1 MRRALL
7 VLAWMLLGA
16 CGDAGEP
23 HRPPNV
29 LVFLVDTTRA
39 DHLSAYGYERATS
52 PSVERL
58 AAGGVLFER
67 AFAPSSWTRAS
78 TASLLTG
85 LDPVH
90 HGARSRDQRVA
101 PEATLLAEH
110 LAGAGYQCAAIVTN
124 PHVTALWG
132 FDRGCATF
140 EDVGASTESWQD
152 ADANVVLEHVVRRL
166 DELAADPRPFF
177 LYVHTIDPHG
187 PNTPPAPYDRLFTSD
202 PRPAPDPGE
211 LLPGTPTTELDN
223 LRALYDAEIRFAD
236 QAFGR
241 LLDELERRGLF
252 EDTLIVFTSDHGEE
266 HLEHGRGGHGQQ
278 LFQEL
283 VRVPLVI
290 KFPRGRW
297 AGRRPSARASLLDVV
312 PTILAALALEAAG
325 PFDGVDLS
333 AAIEAAPSPSAWDP
347 ASAWEERPLFL
358 DLDLVRHDGELH
370 RAQGVVRGRYKYIQE
385 EEPQARRFLFDLVA
399 DPLERVN
406 RIESE
411 VEVAEE
417 LAGLVRAWHGAREA
431 GLHLRVASDSEAG
444 GPVTVRVRV
453 TVLGGRVAGLRASEL
468 EEEDIVR
475 QEMLGTRMQATL
487 VLREGARE
495 LAQRLPQ
502 DVDELVLRVEPPG
515 ATVRVEAF
523 EVEGGS
529 LPLFLGAGQ
538 AVEDES
544 WPLEV
549 SAASEAYPPPAMG
562 GARGRLA
569 PGRYL
574 WNQPRPEGVREV
586 PAELRERLEGLGY
599 AGDF

>member
-1 MRRALL
+1 
-7 VLAWMLLGA
+7 
-16 CGDAGEP
+16 
-23 HRPPNV
+23 V

-39 DHLSAYGYERATS
+39 DHLSAYGYPRETS

-58 AAGGVLFER
+58 AAAGVLFER

-90 HGARSRDQRVA
+90 HGARARDQRIA
-101 PEATLLAEH
+101 PDATLLAER
-110 LAGAGYQCAAIVTN
+110 LTAAGYQCAAIVTN

-152 ADANVVLEHVVRRL
+152 ADANVVLEHAARRL
-166 DELAADPRPFF
+166 DAFAADPRPFF
-177 LYVHTIDPHG
+177 LYVHAIDPHG
-187 PNTPPAPYDRLFTSD
+187 PNAPPEPFDRLFTAD
-202 PRPAPDPGE
+202 PWPAPNPGD
-211 LLPGTPTTELDN
+211 LRPDTPPAELDN
-223 LRALYDAEIRFAD
+223 LRALYDGEIRFAD

-252 EDTLIVFTSDHGEE
+252 DDTLIVFTSDHGEE

-283 VRVPLVI
+283 VHVPLVI

-312 PTILAALALEAAG
+312 PTILAQLALAPDPAL
-325 PFDGVDLS
+325 DGVDLS
-333 AAIEAAPSPSAWDP
+333 GVVETAVATDDWDP

-358 DLDLVRHDGELH
+358 DLDLVRHDGVLH

-385 EEPQARRFLFDLVA
+385 EEPEARRFLFDLAA
-399 DPLERVN
+399 DPLERDN
-406 RIESE
+406 RIEGE

-417 LAGLVRAWHGAREA
+417 LAGLLRAWAGARDS
-431 GLHLRVASDSEAG
+431 GLHLRVASERDAA

-453 TVLGGRVAGLRASEL
+453 AVGGGRITGLRGHEL
-468 EEEDIVR
+468 EEEDQVR
-475 QEMLGTRMQATL
+475 PEARGLRLEATL
-487 VLREGARE
+487 VLREVPRE
-495 LAQRLPQ
+495 GGKRRRLQQ
-502 DVDELVLRVEPPG
+502 DVDELVLQVEPPG
-515 ATVRVEAF
+515 ATIRVEAF
-523 EVEGGS
+523 EAEGGS
-529 LPLFLGAGQ
+529 LPLFLGAGPPV
-538 AVEDES
+538 AAES
-544 WPLEV
+544 WPLELRAD
-549 SAASEAYPPPAMG
+549 SAEHPAPPAG
-562 GARGRLA
+562 EGRRLA

-574 WNQPRPEGVREV
+574 WNQVRAEGVRDL